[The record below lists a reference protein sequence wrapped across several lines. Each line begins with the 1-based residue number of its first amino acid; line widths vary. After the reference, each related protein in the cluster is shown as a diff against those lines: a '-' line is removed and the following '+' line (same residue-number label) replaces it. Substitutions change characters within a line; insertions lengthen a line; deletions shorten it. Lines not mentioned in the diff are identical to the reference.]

1 MRFSGGVPKIEIH
14 QKWPNTIPDH
24 LQRYSC
30 LSAFKQTSDS
40 FHHNHHSMHRP
51 LVFMNICIEGK
62 APRPAT
68 EVRCMRRGA
77 SSEIDAQVDTCPTE
91 ERRRKENSHAPPAG
105 TRFSA
110 TRPTAGPRRER
121 CTAAR
126 GSAKTPDQP
135 KEGKRESER
144 ESDEGTQP
152 HTPHTSHNLCLAA
165 Q

>member
-1 MRFSGGVPKIEIH
+1 MFPHDNDHEKQSGIK
-14 QKWPNTIPDH
+14 QDH
-24 LQRYSC
+24 LPHFYCFS
-30 LSAFKQTSDS
+30 S
-40 FHHNHHSMHRP
+40 FNDLRIKHTHHHYMHRTP
-51 LVFMNICIEGK
+51 IFMNIIIEEK

-68 EVRCMRRGA
+68 VVRCMRRGA
-77 SSEIDAQVDTCPTE
+77 SSETDAQVDTCPTE

-110 TRPTAGPRRER
+110 TTPTAGARRER

-135 KEGKRESER
+135 KEGKRERER
-144 ESDEGTQP
+144 ERDEGTQP
-152 HTPHTSHNLCLAA
+152 HNPHTSHNLCLAV